1 MYDIGV
7 KEVKGVKT
15 NVGCQSFFLFCFF
28 LLFVY

>member
-7 KEVKGVKT
+7 KEVKT